1 MKFDLEKA
9 IEVLERT
16 PGVLNTLLD
25 GLSADWISTNEGG
38 ESWSAY
44 DVVGHLTHGEK
55 TDWIPRAE
63 IILSSVADKHF
74 QPFDR
79 FAQMGESGKK
89 TLQQLLHE
97 FSSLRKG
104 NIERIRAMGIS
115 DEDLAKTGIH
125 PAFGEVTLAQ
135 LLATWVAHDLN
146 HIGQIVRVITKQYKA
161 EVGPWVEYL
170 RIMQS

>member
-1 MKFDLEKA
+1 MKFDLKKA

-25 GLSADWISTNEGG
+25 GLSADWTSSNEGG

-44 DVVGHLTHGEK
+44 DVVGHLIHGEK
-55 TDWIPRAE
+55 TDWIPRAD
-63 IILSSVADKHF
+63 IILSPEADKHF
-74 QPFDR
+74 RPFDR
-79 FAQMGESGKK
+79 FSQMGESGKK
-89 TLQQLLHE
+89 TLQQLLQE
-97 FSSLRKG
+97 FSTLRKS
-104 NIERIRAMGIS
+104 NMERLRAMGIS

-146 HIGQIVRVITKQYKA
+146 HIGQISRVMAKQYKA

-170 RIMQS
+170 RVMQS